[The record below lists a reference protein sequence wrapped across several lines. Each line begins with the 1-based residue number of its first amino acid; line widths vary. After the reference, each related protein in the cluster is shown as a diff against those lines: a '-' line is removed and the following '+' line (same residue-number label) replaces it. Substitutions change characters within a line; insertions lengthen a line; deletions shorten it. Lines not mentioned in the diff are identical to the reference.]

1 MERRKVAREGGP
13 TKKRTIIKMV
23 PQILIQEEKKWEIK
37 LTKH

>member
-1 MERRKVAREGGP
+1 MERRKVARAN
-13 TKKRTIIKMV
+13 KKRTIIKMV